1 MIDFPAK
8 ALLISKW
15 RAYKGVFPT
24 DVAVCHRIIII
35 PNSDP
40 LRYFYVTSQVENCKR
55 INRYDLASIAELE
68 VCEWDCLT
76 SKSCI
81 QCDKSH
87 LCEITEQ
94 ELRERYGNG
103 KLKVLGEVPEVVK
116 QKILAAIEAS
126 KTYSDR
132 EKLILMQDRI

>member
-8 ALLISKW
+8 ALPISKW

-24 DVAVCHRIIII
+24 DVAGSHRIIII
-35 PNSDP
+35 QNSDP

-55 INRYDLASIAELE
+55 VNRYDLASI
-68 VCEWDCLT
+68 
-76 SKSCI
+76 
-81 QCDKSH
+81 KSH

-103 KLKVLGEVPEVVK
+103 KLEVLGEVPEVVK
-116 QKILAAIEAS
+116 QKILMAIEAS

>member
-1 MIDFPAK
+1 M
-8 ALLISKW
+8 
-15 RAYKGVFPT
+15 
-24 DVAVCHRIIII
+24 
-35 PNSDP
+35 
-40 LRYFYVTSQVENCKR
+40 ENCKR
-55 INRYDLASIAELE
+55 VNRYDLASIAELE

-103 KLKVLGEVPEVVK
+103 KLKVLGEVPKVVK
-116 QKILAAIEAS
+116 QKILVAIEAS